1 MKYETFNPKRHDIL
15 KVASLIYDVDFRT
28 FDLFFRDKNKAVKA
42 ISKSIADEDLD
53 TFKVILDDENNLIG
67 ILIYYISKFPKKFY
81 IKSFRLFLIDFL
93 DYFVLCDVGEG
104 DLYIADVA
112 IDESVRGQGFGK
124 KVLEDVINHAK
135 SRKLNR
141 VILDADFRNTK
152 AKNLYEKIGFKEFN
166 KKRVKIGKFERGMY
180 NMELKL

>member
-28 FDLFFRDKNKAVKA
+28 FDLF
-42 ISKSIADEDLD
+42 
-53 TFKVILDDENNLIG
+53 
-67 ILIYYISKFPKKFY
+67 
-81 IKSFRLFLIDFL
+81 
-93 DYFVLCDVGEG
+93 
-104 DLYIADVA
+104 
-112 IDESVRGQGFGK
+112 
-124 KVLEDVINHAK
+124 
-135 SRKLNR
+135 
-141 VILDADFRNTK
+141 FRNTK